1 VDWKLIFQLSMFGLA
16 MGIATVFVIPS
27 SIEPIF
33 WLVIF
38 VICAVIVAKQR
49 VGKPFLHGLLV
60 SLVNSVWITAAHGL
74 LFDTY
79 VANHARETAM
89 MQGSP
94 VPPRLMMLLTGPI
107 IGLLSGL
114 VLGLFAVV
122 ASKAIKP
129 TATSELSHSPIDH
142 APLARRR
149 EQVPPS
155 QSPAPS
161 RLCRQI
167 KPRSAWTRYKRC
179 PSLPCSPRPTATPLP
194 TTIPSA

>member
-1 VDWKLIFQLSMFGLA
+1 MDWKLIFQLSMFGLA

-38 VICAVIVAKQR
+38 VICAVIIAKRR

-60 SLVNSVWITAAHGL
+60 SLVNSVWITIAHVL

-79 VANHARETAM
+79 IANHAREAAM
-89 MQGSP
+89 MLGSP

-122 ASKAIKP
+122 ASKVVKP
-129 TATSELSHSPIDH
+129 A
-142 APLARRR
+142 
-149 EQVPPS
+149 
-155 QSPAPS
+155 
-161 RLCRQI
+161 
-167 KPRSAWTRYKRC
+167 
-179 PSLPCSPRPTATPLP
+179 ATPQV
-194 TTIPSA
+194 